1 MRLVFENVTRLELDV
16 DDGARV
22 QVVCYESPND
32 GMIGRSAPS
41 EIAAPGAFVEAGRHG
56 WHVRRGM
63 SEPGCARCAE
73 GGGSSPLEPRLQP
86 PSEGVRL
93 DLDLSDQSDLG
104 RGLERGSGGEVADA
118 GLSPTE
124 RLDRRAA
131 VHPDAAALKAKR
143 WKGLHPDQALLLDR
157 IANDPRVAPDA
168 DAGRAWSAQ
177 VIRDAPRRTKLME
190 HLEAAY
196 REMCKP
202 PPPPPVDPDEQRAR
216 AERRREEVMS
226 SFRDLVERGE
236 ASDVV
241 RSIYERMTQQ
251 H

>member
-22 QVVCYESPND
+22 QVVCYESLND

-41 EIAAPGAFVEAGRHG
+41 ESAAPEAFVEAGRHG
-56 WHVRRGM
+56 WHVRRGQ
-63 SEPGCARCAE
+63 PDPRCARCIE
-73 GGGSSPLEPRLQP
+73 RGSPTPLEGTLQP
-86 PSEGVRL
+86 PPEGVRL
-93 DLDLSDQSDLG
+93 DLDLSDLSDQGL
-104 RGLERGSGGEVADA
+104 GLERGSGGEVDEAS
-118 GLSPTE
+118 LSPSE

-143 WKGLHPDQALLLDR
+143 WKGLHADQALLLDR

-177 VIRDAPRRTKLME
+177 VIRDAPRRTKLLE

-196 REMCKP
+196 REMRRP
-202 PPPPPVDPDEQRAR
+202 PPPPPVDPDEMRAR

-236 ASDVV
+236 ATDVV